1 MPPWSRATLRLCLL
15 LRCRRESQREA
26 VPSPLLLLFKN
37 NNSTTGP
44 AKIGELSKTTA
55 TGVAVRKGESDP
67 PLLPDDQYPAWLWEL
82 ATPEPST
89 AELQR
94 LYEQDGL
101 TLPQMKRLFRY
112 KNKQRI
118 REENAARAKK

>member
-1 MPPWSRATLRLCLL
+1 M
-15 LRCRRESQREA
+15 
-26 VPSPLLLLFKN
+26 
-37 NNSTTGP
+37 
-44 AKIGELSKTTA
+44 
-55 TGVAVRKGESDP
+55 RKGESDP